1 MCSLPA
7 GLQAAVKQCPSFGLL
22 CYDTPFLRWPT
33 DYSNKS
39 SHRNVHPPLKVL
51 SARSLH
57 SQKSYFCSR
66 IPWAAST
73 ATYALSLQGELL
85 GRRFP
90 CQVTPWEG
98 DGHVNAGM
106 LPFSPGL
113 DCAAPM
119 SKGARN
125 RHRKEG
131 RSEMAWAGPGPAIR
145 DTGFLSLYCMALNK
159 FFQEMKMKCQI
170 YANHCA
176 EGFKYTNHSI

>member
-7 GLQAAVKQCPSFGLL
+7 GLQAAVEAVSFLGLPSAT
-22 CYDTPFLRWPT
+22 TPLSLAHWWAVIMLAGMFTP
-33 DYSNKS
+33 S
-39 SHRNVHPPLKVL
+39 LKVL

-57 SQKSYFCSR
+57 FLRRAISAQEYLGLPPR
-66 IPWAAST
+66 PHTPQPPRWAARKKVPMP
-73 ATYALSLQGELL
+73 GHPM
-85 GRRFP
+85 GRMGTWMQACYP
-90 CQVTPWEG
+90 S
-98 DGHVNAGM
+98 A
-106 LPFSPGL
+106 PGF

-145 DTGFLSLYCMALNK
+145 DTGFLSLYCMALK
-159 FFQEMKMKCQI
+159 QILQEMKMKCQI